1 MIQLAHFTKKFKDKV
16 ILNSIDVLFQDGFF
30 YGLRG
35 ESGAGKTT
43 LLRLLSLLDDQ
54 YEGSLIINGKDR
66 SVLSKKEKEKFRV
79 ETFGYVFSDA
89 RLLDYLTVRENI
101 LLPCYLQKKAIDEE
115 RLLSLSK
122 EIGVFSLL
130 SRKEVSSLSEG
141 EKQRVSILRAL
152 LLDCPILVCDEPTAH
167 LNEELSKE
175 ITSLLSSIVKK
186 EKKLVIRS
194 THDESLASYFD
205 SVRMIKEGKISER
218 K

>member
-43 LLRLLSLLDDQ
+43 LLRLLSLFDDQ

>member
-1 MIQLAHFTKKFKDKV
+1 M
-16 ILNSIDVLFQDGFF
+16 
-30 YGLRG
+30 
-35 ESGAGKTT
+35 
-43 LLRLLSLLDDQ
+43 LSLLDDQ

-115 RLLSLSK
+115 RL
-122 EIGVFSLL
+122 
-130 SRKEVSSLSEG
+130 LSEG